1 MCDDEVIFPSHHLG
15 IKGESSLTLI
25 KDIASFQMRVTI
37 QVYIKQPNLRIPP
50 THYPR
55 LFSWCI
61 ILTLNICHKEGKAV
75 APTTTLPLYQTP
87 WAGSLGLVIELPY
100 YCPVIHFAAILRSV
114 TNLQV
119 RAKPSGSKSH
129 KHLWES
135 PIPVQYRSVNLNGTC
150 TLPLRTNE
158 PVKLTNS

>member
-25 KDIASFQMRVTI
+25 KDVASFQMRVTI
-37 QVYIKQPNLRIPP
+37 QVYIKQLNPRIPP
-50 THYPR
+50 THYSR
-55 LFSWCI
+55 LFSWCTN
-61 ILTLNICHKEGKAV
+61 LTLYICHKEVKAV
-75 APTTTLPLYQTP
+75 APTLPFCQTP
-87 WAGSLGLVIELPY
+87 SVGSPVLVIELPY
-100 YCPVIHFAAILRSV
+100 YCPVILRPI

-135 PIPVQYRSVNLNGTC
+135 PIPIQYQSLNLNGTRI
-150 TLPLRTNE
+150 LPLRTNE